1 MDILYTIVCVYVG
14 EESVY
19 VHDTALSFRRLI
31 RRWVCCASLGCGAGA
46 LVSQSQRPN
55 QVCVD
60 STPTARI

>member
-31 RRWVCCASLGCGAGA
+31 RRWYVVRHWVVEREL
-46 LVSQSQRPN
+46 
-55 QVCVD
+55 
-60 STPTARI
+60 